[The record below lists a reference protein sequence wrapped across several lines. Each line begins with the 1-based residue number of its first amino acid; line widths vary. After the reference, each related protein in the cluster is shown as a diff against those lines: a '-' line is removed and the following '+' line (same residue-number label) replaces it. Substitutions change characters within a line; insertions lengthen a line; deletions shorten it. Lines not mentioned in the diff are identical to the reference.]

1 MNVPRNVVP
10 KGLLRELARELPNA
24 QESEWLRER
33 LRGSENEPLSGQ
45 ESEALNVSLNVR
57 GSEPQN
63 ALESEQQRG

>member
-1 MNVPRNVVP
+1 LNVPRNVVP
-10 KGLLRELARELPNA
+10 KGLPRGLARELPNA
-24 QESEWLRER
+24 QESEWLRE
-33 LRGSENEPLSGQ
+33 SENEPLNGQ